1 MPRTCIRF
9 FALLLL
15 LLVAV
20 PALQAAPLLREGKK
34 TLYQRVVSHPG
45 AMPLKEARDGAPAA
59 REALCPLPC
68 SMSTPV
74 RTTGCRWALIPARRW
89 AG

>member
-20 PALQAAPLLREGKK
+20 PALQAAPLLQEGKK

-45 AMPLKEARDGAPAA
+45 AMPLKEARDGAPGALY
-59 REALCPLPC
+59 RALCLRPSGRL
-68 SMSTPV
+68 
-74 RTTGCRWALIPARRW
+74 A
-89 AG
+89 AGGP

>member
-20 PALQAAPLLREGKK
+20 PALQAAPLLQEGKK

-45 AMPLKEARDGAPAA
+45 AMP
-59 REALCPLPC
+59 
-68 SMSTPV
+68 
-74 RTTGCRWALIPARRW
+74 RRRSGR
-89 AG
+89 A

>member
-20 PALQAAPLLREGKK
+20 PAPQAAPLLQEGKK

-45 AMPLKEARDGAPAA
+45 AIYR
-59 REALCPLPC
+59 ALCL
-68 SMSTPV
+68 
-74 RTTGCRWALIPARRW
+74 RPAGRLA
-89 AG
+89 AGGP

>member
-20 PALQAAPLLREGKK
+20 PALQAAPLLQEGKK
-34 TLYQRVVSHPG
+34 TLYQRVVSLERSP
-45 AMPLKEARDGAPAA
+45 
-59 REALCPLPC
+59 
-68 SMSTPV
+68 
-74 RTTGCRWALIPARRW
+74 RRRSGR
-89 AG
+89 A

>member
-20 PALQAAPLLREGKK
+20 PALQAAPLLQEGKK
-34 TLYQRVVSHPG
+34 TSAWSPT
-45 AMPLKEARDGAPAA
+45 PAP
-59 REALCPLPC
+59 CP
-68 SMSTPV
+68 
-74 RTTGCRWALIPARRW
+74 
-89 AG
+89 